1 MDETKR
7 QLVNKVKQARNV
19 LVTISN
25 NPSVDQVAACIGLTL
40 MLNKMGKHATA
51 VFSGEVPPAV
61 SFLRPEATIEKD
73 TDGLR
78 DFIVSLDKDKADKL
92 RFKKEDNFVRIYI
105 TPYKTSISEEDLIF
119 AHGDFNVDIVLALGV
134 YNKEELDEAIITHG
148 RILHDAVVVSINTGL
163 GADLGSLHWSDAK
176 ASSLSEMLAG
186 LSGAFEKDALDEQVA
201 TAFLTGIVAE
211 TERFKNDKT
220 MPSTMTVAAK
230 LLEAGANQ
238 QLVADELSH
247 LAPEESQAEEFLP
260 AQESSASQM
269 PASQP
274 PEDESDPSLL
284 KIEHPAVPFGNIDNQ
299 NQPVNPYDIN
309 QQRSEPP
316 QAEDD
321 GESKDETPK
330 NMFSEMEQESKSYV
344 EQQSAPLPSNAD
356 FAPGPAFKDPRL
368 AGRDDFRQ
376 GEPQIGPAVR
386 TEQPTGSPFVND
398 DKPPQQSSINR
409 LSQLFRG
416 RPQDQG
422 VSDGESNEED
432 IEPPQETNQEGP
444 AEPQQPSAEFRPI
457 DAPLQQQSQPGDDK
471 ATAPQQPPPPPL
483 PSEPLTPENVQASA
497 PSPEQAGQ
505 LSQAPP
511 AFATPSA
518 PTQQQPDPR
527 QLADDKTD
535 DSSNSDDDDNNSDD
549 GNNTGATTGDGL
561 QSNPATVSPLPPPP
575 LHAPPVSE
583 PPQQP
588 SPEPVSPPLA
598 PAPQPQ
604 PQPDDNSQSAP
615 QDDTPKAPDMPG
627 SVKMPSHR
635 PPEEEQP
642 AAKDPRIVPHKPT
655 SHIMVDPPKI
665 SGKPVP
671 LNETGDVDPNSEFIS
686 PSPEEEEKPSIEQSS
701 SNVSLGHREGIGQEK
716 VSDQEDEEPT
726 SLHQSSGKTVT
737 PNESSLDGDNGEVS
751 DAKAEAAREAVEN
764 AIKHTAGKA
773 DIKQPLDGLNA
784 QDVFN
789 SGGSD
794 RSDDSATKLSDSL
807 PAIQPTG
814 GSGGVVVD
822 PKTGQL
828 SYKEHLEEDSAQN
841 LPDAQA
847 YMPPPPMMPPASS

>member
-92 RFKKEDNFVRIYI
+92 RFKKEDNYVRIYI

-148 RILHDAVVVSINTGL
+148 RILHDAVVVSVNTGL

-211 TERFKNDKT
+211 TDRFKNDKT
-220 MPSTMTVAAK
+220 MPSSMTVAAK

-260 AQESSASQM
+260 AQEPTAPPQM
-269 PASQP
+269 PATLP
-274 PEDESDPSLL
+274 PEEENDPNLL
-284 KIEHPAVPFGNIDNQ
+284 KIEHPAVPFGNAGNQ
-299 NQPVNPYDIN
+299 NQPVNSNDIS
-309 QQRSEPP
+309 QQTLGRPG
-316 QAEDD
+316 QAEADV
-321 GESKDETPK
+321 GAQDEAPK
-330 NMFSEMEQESKSYV
+330 NMFSAMEQESKSYV
-344 EQQSAPLPSNAD
+344 ENQQSATLPSNAD
-356 FAPGPAFKDPRL
+356 FAPAPAPVFKDPRL

-376 GEPQIGPAVR
+376 GVSEVGPAVS

-416 RPQDQG
+416 KPQDQG
-422 VSDGESNEED
+422 ASDEESYDENKVN
-432 IEPPQETNQEGP
+432 PQQNNQESP
-444 AEPQQPSAEFRPI
+444 AETQRLSTEFRPI
-457 DAPLQQQSQPGDDK
+457 DTPLQQQSSSTDDK
-471 ATAPQQPPPPPL
+471 SGVPQQPPPPPL
-483 PSEPLTPENVQASA
+483 PSEPPTI
-497 PSPEQAGQ
+497 PEQASQ
-505 LSQAPP
+505 LNQAPP
-511 AFATPSA
+511 ASPVPS
-518 PTQQQPDPR
+518 PSPQPQPEP
-527 QLADDKTD
+527 QPLTDDKTD
-535 DSSNSDDDDNNSDD
+535 DSSSSDDNISD
-549 GNNTGATTGDGL
+549 GNNTGVEANEAQ
-561 QSNPATVSPLPPPP
+561 QSNLSSVSAPPP
-575 LHAPPVSE
+575 HAPPVPE
-583 PPQQP
+583 PPQQHK
-588 SPEPVSPPLA
+588 PETVSQPPTPV
-598 PAPQPQ
+598 QP

-615 QDDTPKAPDMPG
+615 QDDTPKAPDVPG
-627 SVKMPSHR
+627 SVKMPSHKS
-635 PPEEEQP
+635 PEEEETTTKD
-642 AAKDPRIVPHKPT
+642 AKIVPHKPT
-655 SHIMVDPPKI
+655 SHIMVEPPKI

-686 PSPEEEEKPSIEQSS
+686 PSPEEEEKPSIEQAS
-701 SNVSLGHREGIGQEK
+701 SNVSLGHREGIGQDK
-716 VSDQEDEEPT
+716 VPGLEDDSAQK
-726 SLHQSSGKTVT
+726 SLHQSTGRVVT
-737 PNESSLDGDNGEVS
+737 PNESSDKNEHEEVS

-764 AIKHTAGKA
+764 AIKHTAGKT

-784 QDVFN
+784 QDVFD
-789 SGGSD
+789 GGDSD

-807 PAIQPTG
+807 PAIQPSG
-814 GSGGVVVD
+814 GSGGVVID
-822 PKTGQL
+822 PRTGQL
-828 SYKEHLEEDSAQN
+828 SYKEHLEEEPKQT
-841 LPDAQA
+841 LPEAQA